1 MSRKDKWQ
9 PDKLDRKAVVKALA
23 AVRGQTNAVE
33 RDFSRNSICV
43 DLSYGKLMEA
53 VESLYSLM
61 DVGAL
66 AQDNQRR
73 YQEHK
78 RKVKR

>member
-9 PDKLDRKAVVKALA
+9 PDKLDRKAVVQALA